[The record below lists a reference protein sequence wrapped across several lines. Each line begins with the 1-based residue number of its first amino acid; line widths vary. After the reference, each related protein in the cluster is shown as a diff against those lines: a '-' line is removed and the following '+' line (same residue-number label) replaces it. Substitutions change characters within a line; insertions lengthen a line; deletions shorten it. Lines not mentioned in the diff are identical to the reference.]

1 MNKGQNILHN
11 THIKRTVEYSEDSK
25 QLNVFDQ
32 RFYKRNNE
40 YYPSVST
47 ILNYF
52 PKGRFFED
60 WIRDVGHNSDF
71 IASQAADE
79 GSQVHDAAE
88 HFIKGKEIQWLD
100 ANGTAQYSL
109 HVWKMILKFAEFWN
123 RYKPKL
129 IATEYHLFSDNH
141 KYAGTADLIV
151 EMNGDVWL
159 IDIKTSNSLHTTHE
173 LQLGAYATAWNETHD
188 TKITKTGILWLKAA
202 TRTEGKG
209 DDMKGKGWQVKVV
222 DEIEKNTEMF
232 LKIYDIYRLENPSD
246 KPIIMQYPTSIK
258 IE

>member
-1 MNKGQNILHN
+1 MNKGQNVLHT

-32 RFYKRNNE
+32 RFYKRNDE

-71 IASQAADE
+71 IASQAAEE

-88 HFIKGKEIQWLD
+88 NFTKGKEIQWLD

-109 HVWKMILKFAEFWN
+109 SVWKMILKFAEFWN

-129 IATEYHLFSDNH
+129 IATEYHLFSDEH
-141 KYAGTADLIV
+141 KFAGTADLIV
-151 EMNGDVWL
+151 EMNGEVWL

-188 TKITKTGILWLKAA
+188 VKITKTGILWLKAA
-202 TRTEGKG
+202 TRTEKEYQ
-209 DDMKGKGWQVKVV
+209 GKGWQLKTV